1 MVYGFVEDRLRL
13 CGRRLMRDIKGD
25 KLRGKRTN
33 YDENRLRNGPVRKEK
48 CKK

>member
-1 MVYGFVEDRLRL
+1 MVYGLVEDRLRP
-13 CGRRLMRDIKGD
+13 CGRKPMRDIKGG
-25 KLRGKRTN
+25 KLRSKLTN